1 MLFYNKKKVMVEKAK
16 TFLKFFFQVVPSRQ
30 QQLELPIVALETC
43 SKIYGRVIPIT
54 TNQLC
59 VGGEAK
65 KDACSGFGGAP
76 LVLLDHVLKDRYYQ
90 VRFKKLASSTHS
102 QNVYTLEEIFL
113 SLRCVENKTE
123 GV

>member
-1 MLFYNKKKVMVEKAK
+1 MLGF
-16 TFLKFFFQVVPSRQ
+16 TLKITFFFPYAVVPSRQ

-59 VGGEAK
+59 AGGEAK

-76 LVLLDHVLKDRYYQ
+76 LVVLDHVMRDRYYQ
-90 VRFKKLASSTHS
+90 VKK
-102 QNVYTLEEIFL
+102 
-113 SLRCVENKTE
+113 NKKK
-123 GV
+123 